1 MASRILTNIKQLINI
16 RKDSKPLFGHEL
28 ADLPIIEGAYLI
40 VEETEI
46 AGFGKMAD
54 LTREHNHLPAEQL
67 NCGGRLVLPCWCDS
81 HTHLVFAG
89 NRENEF
95 VDRIRGL
102 SYAEINSRG
111 GGILST
117 VQQVHAV
124 SEDELFNL
132 AWRRLREVSLLGTG
146 ALEIKSG
153 YGLSVEDELK
163 ILRVIKKLK
172 QKSPMAIRSTFLG
185 AHSYPMAYRENHEG
199 YIRQIIDDML
209 PLIAKEKLA
218 DYIDVFCEKG
228 FFSAPETERILKA
241 GLVAGLKPKLHSNQL
256 SSMGGIRTGIKLNAV
271 SLDHLEVI
279 TEEDLQSLGTSS
291 WKGFCTLLPTAA
303 FFLNLPAPPARKLID
318 AGCALALASDYNPGS
333 SPTGNMNLVISLGC
347 IQMNLLPEE
356 AVNAASLN
364 GACAMGLGDSCGSI
378 TNGKLANLIITHPI
392 PSLAYIP
399 YAFGSI
405 HIDKVMIRGEF
416 LSQ

>member
-117 VQQVHAV
+117 VQQVQAI

-241 GLVAGLKPKLHSNQL
+241 GLVAGLKPKLHS
-256 SSMGGIRTGIKLNAV
+256 
-271 SLDHLEVI
+271 
-279 TEEDLQSLGTSS
+279 
-291 WKGFCTLLPTAA
+291 
-303 FFLNLPAPPARKLID
+303 
-318 AGCALALASDYNPGS
+318 
-333 SPTGNMNLVISLGC
+333 
-347 IQMNLLPEE
+347 
-356 AVNAASLN
+356 
-364 GACAMGLGDSCGSI
+364 
-378 TNGKLANLIITHPI
+378 
-392 PSLAYIP
+392 
-399 YAFGSI
+399 
-405 HIDKVMIRGEF
+405 
-416 LSQ
+416 